1 MGTGMIRRLVF
12 VMILTVSAMQAK
24 AENAAEFYTGKQLR
38 LIVGT
43 PAGDGYDIWSRF
55 LARHITRHLPGS
67 PSIVVQNMP
76 GAGTLAATNHLFN
89 IAPRDGSTF
98 GSISRNLPPQAVLG
112 RANFRFDPRAFEWI
126 GSPETV
132 NRVCVV
138 SGSSSVKSIDD
149 VFTHEVLMGGMGS
162 GMVPTVVPNILNQL
176 VGTRFRVVEGYA
188 GTNAIFLAIERGE
201 VDGLCMASST
211 LLGPSRNLIESG
223 KLRIL
228 FSMESK
234 PMAALPHVPT
244 MFTRLKTEKQR
255 QIVSFLNAALEY
267 GRPFAAPPGVPS
279 ERVTALRMAFA
290 STLKDPAFLAEAEKL
305 GYIITY
311 TSGEELKQLSDSLY
325 ATPRDILEE
334 AAALLPTN

>member
-1 MGTGMIRRLVF
+1 MIRRLAI
-12 VMILTVSAMQAK
+12 VMILTASAMQAK
-24 AENAAEFYTGKQLR
+24 AESAAEFYTGKQLR

-55 LARHITRHLPGS
+55 VARHITRHLPGS
-67 PSIVVQNMP
+67 PSIIVQNMP
-76 GAGTLAATNHLFN
+76 GAGTLAATNYLFN

-201 VDGLCMASST
+201 VEGLCMASST

-234 PMAALPHVPT
+234 PMAALPNVPT

-279 ERVTALRMAFA
+279 ERVTALRVAFA

>member
-1 MGTGMIRRLVF
+1 M
-12 VMILTVSAMQAK
+12 
-24 AENAAEFYTGKQLR
+24 
-38 LIVGT
+38 
-43 PAGDGYDIWSRF
+43 
-55 LARHITRHLPGS
+55 
-67 PSIVVQNMP
+67 
-76 GAGTLAATNHLFN
+76 
-89 IAPRDGSTF
+89 
-98 GSISRNLPPQAVLG
+98 
-112 RANFRFDPRAFEWI
+112 
-126 GSPETV
+126 
-132 NRVCVV
+132 V

-201 VDGLCMASST
+201 VEGLCMASST

-234 PMAALPHVPT
+234 PMAALPNVPT

-279 ERVTALRMAFA
+279 ER
-290 STLKDPAFLAEAEKL
+290 SHGPARGLCL
-305 GYIITY
+305 HTQRSYV
-311 TSGEELKQLSDSLY
+311 S
-325 ATPRDILEE
+325 TPRRKSLGTLSLIRLAKNSSSSATAYIRHHEIFSRRLRHCCRRTKRDSSVTRPASNSPGVHYGMRSNSIL
-334 AAALLPTN
+334 